1 MDIKEKKKILSL
13 PEYAFLKTEER
24 LKDNIM
30 LLGLGGSHS
39 YGTNVPTS
47 DIDVR
52 GISRNMKEDLL
63 GCFTHQRENLT
74 DNMVYIDKA
83 TDTTVYTLNH
93 AVPLLANCN
102 PNMVEL
108 LGLRKEDY
116 FLIDPVG
123 KRLIAEQQMFYSR
136 KAQFAFGGYATAQ
149 LRRLQ
154 NALARD
160 AYPKEEKQRHILG
173 SLENTISGFNDR
185 YAEQYG
191 VTVAI
196 KDGEL
201 VTSMNL
207 KNYPLR
213 DTYAM
218 FSEMKAVVREYDHL
232 NHRNHKKDDA
242 HLNKHA
248 MHLVRL
254 LYTGTELLETGIM
267 HTYREKEHDLLMNI
281 RNGKFQKSDHSFDD
295 SFFEMV
301 DDLET
306 KFKYAAE
313 HSVLPEKADMK
324 RINEF
329 VMDVNTDTVIRSKK
343 IDLTPEFKKGNY
355 IKR

>member
-1 MDIKEKKKILSL
+1 MDISEKKKILSL

-24 LKDNIM
+24 LKDNII

-39 YGTNVPTS
+39 YGTNIPTS
-47 DIDVR
+47 DVDVR
-52 GISRNMKEDLL
+52 GIARNTKEDLL
-63 GCFTHQRENLT
+63 GMENFRQRT
-74 DNMVYIDKA
+74 DNE
-83 TDTTVYTLNH
+83 TDTTVYALNR
-93 AVPLLANCN
+93 AIPLLANCN
-102 PNMVEL
+102 PNMVEM

-116 FLIDPVG
+116 FIIDPIG
-123 KRLIAEQQMFYSR
+123 KKLIAEQNMFYSR
-136 KAQFAFGGYATAQ
+136 KAQFSFGGYATAQ

-160 AYPKEEKQRHILG
+160 AYPKEEKQKHILG

-267 HTYREKEHDLLMNI
+267 HTYREKEHGLLMDI
-281 RNGKFQKSDHSFDD
+281 RNGKFQKGDHTFES
-295 SFFEMV
+295 SFFDLI
-301 DDLET
+301 DDLER

-313 HSVLPEKADMK
+313 HSVLPAKPNMK

-329 VMDVNTDTVIRSKK
+329 VMEVNTDTVLRSKK
-343 IDLTPEFKKGNY
+343 IDLTPEIKQGNY

>member
-1 MDIKEKKKILSL
+1 MDISEKKKILSL

-24 LKDNIM
+24 LKDNII

-39 YGTNVPTS
+39 YGTNIPTS
-47 DIDVR
+47 DVDVR
-52 GISRNMKEDLL
+52 GIARNTKEDLL
-63 GCFTHQRENLT
+63 GMENFRQRT
-74 DNMVYIDKA
+74 DNE
-83 TDTTVYTLNH
+83 TDTTVYALNR
-93 AVPLLANCN
+93 AIPLFANCN
-102 PNMVEL
+102 PNMVEM

-116 FLIDPVG
+116 FIIDPIG
-123 KRLIAEQQMFYSR
+123 KKLIAEQNMFYSR
-136 KAQFAFGGYATAQ
+136 KAQFSFGGYATAQ

-160 AYPKEEKQRHILG
+160 AYPKEEKQKHILG

-267 HTYREKEHDLLMNI
+267 HTYREKEHDLLMDI
-281 RNGKFQKSDHSFDD
+281 RNGKFQKDDHTFES
-295 SFFEMV
+295 SFF
-301 DDLET
+301 DLIDNLER

-313 HSVLPEKADMK
+313 HSVLPAKPNMK

-329 VMDVNTDTVIRSKK
+329 VMEVNMDTVLRAKK
-343 IDLTPEFKKGNY
+343 IDLTPDRSHNTQTIHQGL
-355 IKR
+355 